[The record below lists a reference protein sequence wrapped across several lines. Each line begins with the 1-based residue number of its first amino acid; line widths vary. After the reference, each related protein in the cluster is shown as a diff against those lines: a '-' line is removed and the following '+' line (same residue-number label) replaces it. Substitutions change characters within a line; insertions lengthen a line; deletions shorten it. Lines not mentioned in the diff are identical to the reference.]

1 MYLFSDDLSQ
11 INAWQKS
18 LSNFTSSCIDEVEQL
33 LDLED
38 SFIICSAQAF
48 DDIDKTIKKLSSKN
62 NKILL
67 LDNIPNFSKSQRFL
81 KLGVQGYGNVMMS
94 RPFLESAIMSINEGL
109 VWLHP
114 ELMQNLIM
122 NINEDNEID
131 DFLLENL
138 TAKEKEVCLLLKD
151 GLKNNDISQELNMS
165 INTVKAHIKKIY
177 EKLNVNDRLSL
188 ALLFKK

>member
-18 LSNFTSSCIDEVEQL
+18 LSNFTLSCIYEVEQL

-38 SFIICSAQAF
+38 SFIICSVQAF

-109 VWLHP
+109 IWLHP
-114 ELMQNLIM
+114 ELMQKLIM

-131 DFLLENL
+131 DSLLENL

-177 EKLNVNDRLSL
+177 EKLSVNDRLSL